1 MCGILG
7 LVSLGG
13 KVDIGLVERGR
24 DILRHRGPDGA
35 GLWRDELVAGG
46 GEVVLAHR
54 RLSILDLSYHGDQPL
69 LLGDDGGARPAS
81 PHEVGGAR
89 YALLFNG
96 EIYNFVELR
105 EELRARG
112 HVFRS
117 TGDTEVLLRCYAE
130 WGAACVDRLNG
141 MFAFAIW
148 DPGQQVLFCARDR
161 FGEKPFYYTLDSGNG
176 VFAFASETKGL
187 VAAGLAAA
195 DLDERAV
202 YRYFRFGDQAGAE
215 QTIWRAVRRLL
226 PGHVLTVTV
235 RGDALAV
242 QTRRYWDIDRDD
254 TIEIPETVATERFV
268 ELFEDSVRIRLRS
281 DVPIGTSLSGGLD
294 STSVLAEVKR
304 LGAEAGQRA
313 FTARMDDPALD
324 EGKYVRIVLE
334 ETGIPGVD
342 VRPTA
347 RRLLDE
353 FDRLYFHQEEPF
365 PSTSL
370 FASYLV
376 HEAARAHNVV
386 VLLDGQGAD
395 EYLAGYA
402 HYPAVV
408 LADLARRGAL
418 WSWWR
423 ERRALRDR
431 TGADPVPPRALLHH
445 ALRRG
450 QENGSMLSVDYDL
463 EAGFLR
469 PDVAQSFRRE
479 QPRTISRGGDALK
492 TRLYADLMMG
502 HLQELLRYTDRN
514 AMSVSV
520 EVRLPFLDHRL
531 VEFCMRLP
539 TSYLF
544 RDATSKRI
552 LRRAMRG
559 VVPNAILDRTDKVG
573 FATPWNAWWAES
585 LQSELMTRLRAAEE
599 ELSDIIQPGAVAPG
613 SGAALGIMSL
623 AASRAQLRALAT
635 ARAVAA

>member
-13 KVDIGLVERGR
+13 KVDISLVERGR

-35 GLWRDELVAGG
+35 GLWRDELAAGA

-69 LLGDDGGARPAS
+69 LLGGDGGARPAS

-105 EELRARG
+105 DELRARG

-130 WGAACVDRLNG
+130 WGTACVDRLNG
-141 MFAFAIW
+141 MFAFALW

-161 FGEKPFYYTLDSGNG
+161 FGEKPFHYTLDSRNG

-242 QTRRYWDIDRDD
+242 QTRRYWDIDRHD

-418 WSWWR
+418 RSWWR

-431 TGADPVPPRALLHH
+431 TGADPVPPRALFHH

-450 QENGSMLSVDYDL
+450 QEDGSMLSVDYDL

-469 PDVAQSFRRE
+469 PDIVQSFRRE

-559 VVPNAILDRTDKVG
+559 VVPDAILDRTDKVG
-573 FATPWNAWWAES
+573 FATPWNAWWGES
-585 LQSELMTRLRAAEE
+585 LQSELMSRLRAAEE

-623 AASRAQLRALAT
+623 AASRSQLRALAT